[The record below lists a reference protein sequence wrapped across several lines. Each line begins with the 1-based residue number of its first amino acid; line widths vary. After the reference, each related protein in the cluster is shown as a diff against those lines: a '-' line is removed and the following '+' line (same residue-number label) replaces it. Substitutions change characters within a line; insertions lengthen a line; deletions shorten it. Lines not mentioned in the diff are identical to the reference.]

1 MPEEEL
7 ATPSKFSPENEMSA
21 SWLIAQIEE
30 YAQMMYKIAM
40 SILQNSDDASDAV
53 QDTALACWEK
63 RASLREKS
71 YFKTWMTRILINKC
85 YDIGRKKGPEYP
97 ALEMPET
104 PYVEQDY
111 AVLEWK
117 ELMAG
122 LKEPYRTV
130 LWLSCIEGFSASDI
144 AAILDL
150 PQATVRTRLARG
162 RKWLAK
168 AYGIPEKIY
177 AERASIKGG
186 KRRHDT

>member
-1 MPEEEL
+1 
-7 ATPSKFSPENEMSA
+7 
-21 SWLIAQIEE
+21 
-30 YAQMMYKIAM
+30 
-40 SILQNSDDASDAV
+40 
-53 QDTALACWEK
+53 
-63 RASLREKS
+63 
-71 YFKTWMTRILINKC
+71 
-85 YDIGRKKGPEYP
+85 
-97 ALEMPET
+97 MPET

-177 AERASIKGG
+177 TESTSIKGG